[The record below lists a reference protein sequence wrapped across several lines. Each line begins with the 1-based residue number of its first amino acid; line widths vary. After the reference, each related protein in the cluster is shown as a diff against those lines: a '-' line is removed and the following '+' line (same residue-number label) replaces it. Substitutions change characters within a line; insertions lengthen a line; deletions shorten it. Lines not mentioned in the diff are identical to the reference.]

1 MLVIRPRLYFIIF
14 SLMNTIDIIFG
25 IILILG
31 AIKGFKK
38 GLFVELASLI
48 GLIAG
53 VYGAIHFSYFVGD
66 WLVEKTSWGEQ
77 TIKLTAFAITF
88 IIIVLVVSLAGK
100 LLTKVADFA
109 MLGIINKLAG
119 TVFSILKY
127 AFLLS
132 VVLMFVD
139 AAGRYI
145 SIIGEDN
152 KEESILYPYVQPF
165 APYLMPSILQ
175 KANENGIYNNDYEEE
190 TSSDAEDTL

>member
-1 MLVIRPRLYFIIF
+1 
-14 SLMNTIDIIFG
+14 MNLIDIIFG

-31 AIKGFKK
+31 AIKGYKK

-53 VYGAIHFSYFVGD
+53 VYGAIHFSYYAAD
-66 WLVEKTSWGEQ
+66 WLAVKTSWGEQ
-77 TIKLTAFAITF
+77 TINLTAFAITF
-88 IIIVLVVSLAGK
+88 IIIVLVISMAGK

-119 TVFSILKY
+119 AAFSVLKY

-139 AAGRYI
+139 ATGRYI
-145 SIIGEDN
+145 NIIGEDN
-152 KEESILYPYVQPF
+152 KEESIIYPYVQPF
-165 APYLMPSILQ
+165 APYLLPSILE
-175 KANENGIYNNDYEEE
+175 KADENGIYSNDREEE
-190 TSSDAEDTL
+190 TPSDAEGAL